1 MATLIQNT
9 YLRKFN
15 EAELA
20 TVQASVSAHSTESP
34 AEYAFQVKDKH
45 WKYAIIA
52 TSATAGNITFK
63 AGDSPLAGGD
73 LVVPVK
79 VGTNVIAIED
89 ALVKINKPYDV
100 NASNKGLLDVVL
112 FTSSVAL
119 TNVMVIKL
127 P

>member
-20 TVQASVSAHSTESP
+20 TVQASVTAK
-34 AEYAFQVKDKH
+34 ADYAFQVKDKH

-52 TSATAGNITFK
+52 TAETTGNITFK

-73 LVVPVK
+73 LIVPIK

-100 NASNKGLLDVVL
+100 DASNKGLLDVVL
-112 FTSSVAL
+112 FSSDVAL
-119 TNVMVIKL
+119 KNVMVVKL